1 MNIKSGRYTIEVSN
15 EDKVLFGKSGASQTK
30 LTRAKTGE
38 TKGELI
44 QYYDYIAPTMLRYC
58 NKHPISMKRYP
69 NGINHEGFFQ
79 KEAGAYFPKWI
90 TRIAVH
96 KETDGVVN
104 TVVIDKTATIVYL
117 ANQACITP
125 HIWLSRAPQLNKPD
139 RMIFDLDPS
148 GKNFSF
154 ADVQRAAQ
162 EIKKILDTCDL
173 PSFYMLTGSR
183 GAHVVV
189 PLKRVHT
196 FDETRAFAH
205 DVAALLAHQ
214 FPKMFTIEV
223 SKKKRG
229 KRVFIDWLRNSF
241 GATAVA
247 PYAVRAREGAPVAM
261 PVTWKTLQ
269 ASGTHSQKYNIN
281 NVKKQL
287 NKTGD
292 VWKDMEKHA
301 VSLKK
306 ARKKLDELM
315 KEEND

>member
-15 EDKVLFGKSGASQTK
+15 ADKVLFGKSK
-30 LTRAKTGE
+30 I
-38 TKGELI
+38 TKGELVE
-44 QYYDYIAPTMLRYC
+44 YYNYIAPTMLHYC

-90 TRIAVH
+90 TRTAIH
-96 KETDGVVN
+96 KETGGVVN

-125 HIWLSRAPQLNKPD
+125 HIWLSRTPKINKPD

-154 ADVQRAAQ
+154 ADVQHAAQ
-162 EIKKILDTCDL
+162 EIKKILDICDL

-183 GAHVVV
+183 GAHIVV

-205 DVAALLAHQ
+205 DVAALVAHT
-214 FPKMFTIEV
+214 FPKKFTIEV

-229 KRVFIDWLRNSF
+229 KRIFIDWLRNSF

-247 PYAVRAREGAPVAM
+247 PYAIRAHEEAPVAI

-269 ASGTHSQKYNIN
+269 SSDMHSQKYNIN

-287 NKTGD
+287 NKAGD
-292 VWKDMEKHA
+292 VWKDMEKYA

-306 ARKKLDELM
+306 ARKKLDELLE
-315 KEEND
+315 EENS